1 MFSFINRI
9 NAQMRSSGLTGFRT
23 GGAVPTG
30 VAGLGAL
37 RPNAALC
44 HNFGCFVT
52 VQTPLLPFNPNLTV
66 REKSGRATDWG
77 HLLRLPIIGILV
89 LLLAH
94 LLASSLV
101 WGKWE
106 AKPLTYASVN
116 TPAHGAPEKVATTA
130 PATIAPAVRSETR
143 YLVAETASAR
153 LLHEL
158 AANDHETVE
167 LPSIW
172 QGNLRCTW
180 FRQIGE
186 QGRII
191 YEAVLNPQGLS
202 ETGDGTINLE

>member
-9 NAQMRSSGLTGFRT
+9 NAQMRTLGLTGFRSGGVVPT
-23 GGAVPTG
+23 GGAAFG
-30 VAGLGAL
+30 VT

-52 VQTPLLPFNPNLTV
+52 VQTPLLPFNPNLTA
-66 REKSGRATDWG
+66 REKSRPATDWVR
-77 HLLRLPIIGILV
+77 LLRLPIVGIIV
-89 LLLAH
+89 FLLAD
-94 LLASSLV
+94 LLASSMV

-106 AKPLTYASVN
+106 AKALTYASVN
-116 TPAHGAPEKVATTA
+116 AVAHALPETVATTV
-130 PATIAPAVRSETR
+130 PATIAPAARSETR
-143 YLVAETASAR
+143 YLAAETASAR

-158 AANDHETVE
+158 AANDCDPVV
-167 LPSIW
+167 LPPIW